1 MIKTEFNMTKSI
13 MKYVRIPLILGLF
26 IAIVSCS
33 KKAEMGS
40 KLGAENTPPIDK
52 TLALKPPMGWNSWN
66 CYGWTVTEAQVK
78 ANADYMA
85 KNLKQLGY
93 EYIIVDATW
102 YGDAAASDFEAFVHE
117 TIPVKPN
124 YNLDEYGRLIPDTT
138 KFPSS
143 KNGKGF
149 KPLADYVHSLGLKFG
164 VHIMRGIPWKAA
176 DNNTKILGS
185 DAKAASIAQPD
196 SGCVWY
202 DGYYGIDMKKPGGQ
216 EYYNSIF
223 KLYADWGLDFVK
235 ADDVVNIADLE
246 GISKAIRN
254 SGRKM
259 VLSVVPDNIPYPI
272 LKENAHMARTG
283 FDMWDVWEMLKKGF
297 PTANSVVKYT
307 EPGFW
312 PDLDILPIGKI
323 GIGLSYKGPKPRIAN
338 FNKNELHALLSLWYI
353 SRMPLF
359 FGGNLPETD
368 PTTLDLITN
377 NEAIAV
383 NQNSEN
389 SRQIK
394 FKNANIIW
402 AADIPKSDDKYL
414 AFFNQWESVEPIHP
428 NITWKQLGLSGNEY
442 KVRDLWA
449 KKDLG
454 SFKDGFTRPINAHD
468 AGLYKIYK

>member
-1 MIKTEFNMTKSI
+1 MNVYLIKENAKYLCFLGILFLSI
-13 MKYVRIPLILGLF
+13 
-26 IAIVSCS
+26 SCNKNS
-33 KKAEMGS
+33 
-40 KLGAENTPPIDK
+40 ENTSQSTDNNVPPIDRS
-52 TLALKPPMGWNSWN
+52 LALKPPMGWNSWN
-66 CYGWTVTEAQVK
+66 SFGWTVNEQQVR
-78 ANADYMA
+78 ANAEYMA
-85 KNLKQLGY
+85 KYLKPLGY
-93 EYIIVDATW
+93 EYVVIDANW
-102 YGDAAASDFEAFVHE
+102 YADAKGSNYEDFVHE
-117 TIPVKPN
+117 TMSPKPN
-124 YNLDEYGRLIPDTT
+124 YNLDEYGRLLPDTI
-138 KFPSS
+138 KFPSA
-143 KNGKGF
+143 KNGQGF
-149 KPLADYVHSLGLKFG
+149 KPLADYIHGLGLKLG

-176 DNNTKILGS
+176 DNDTKILGS
-185 DAKAASIAQPD
+185 DFKAKSISQPD

-202 DGYYGIDMKKPGGQ
+202 DGYYGIDMKKPGSQ
-216 EYYNSIF
+216 EYYNSMF

-246 GISKAIRN
+246 GISKAMRT

-259 VLSVVPDNIPYPI
+259 VLSIVPDNISYEK

-297 PTANSVVKYT
+297 PTANAVVKYT

-368 PTTLDLITN
+368 PTTFDLITN

-383 NQNSEN
+383 NQNSTN

-402 AADIPKSDDKYL
+402 AADIPKSEDKYL
-414 AFFNQWESVEPIHP
+414 AFFNQWESLIPINP
-428 NITWKQLGLSGNEY
+428 KITWNQLGLTGSEY

-454 SFKDGFTRPINAHD
+454 SFKDGFSAPISAHD